1 MAGID
6 TQVDALLRRQ
16 IAESRRGGSRRSD
29 IEAAALFHSVALLML
44 LHPRSVIYFMFLARN
59 GLIQN
64 VQAEITAIQGIRSAI
79 NDLSNASY
87 QILGEAV
94 LAKARDA
101 LLRLEALPRLSANTL
116 ALDRYTSSVNEFLNV
131 HLAPN
136 VRRQGATDLV
146 RPSAEALAGIPSYLA
161 DLSAVHDIVLSRMYS
176 LAVGVENFETAPFS
190 ALLGTTIVGRVR
202 RDVEDI
208 LNRVRASGDPA
219 EARDFATRLIADTA
233 TLNTLATPPNW
244 KDAILTDVEA
254 FTIPETSVAVST
266 IADGAYGA
274 VAGEPALTIG
284 ITNYEPL
291 SFSLFPV
298 APCLLSAPCE
308 LTYPYNA
315 RLYIRVDGQ
324 TVAVPVGLGGTP
336 SDPPSE
342 QSPGVGTYSSVT
354 ALAAVITA
362 NGASR
367 IQAAALGDRVVVYA
381 TGATAI
387 SVVEP
392 TDTGYVNAAAS
403 VGFLAGQSATIGHI
417 GAEDVAIALNI
428 LFSELVTADLTVNS
442 SGEAVVR
449 VSSNYP
455 ELDSQMTIS
464 GASGYGLNG
473 TYFSATDILYVMPTD
488 FVQPWDSMVAV
499 SESSTEK
506 MSSYVKTVEAFSL
519 NLTSSVPA
527 FYGTASISSALVER
541 YTAFI
546 AELDAFLGTWKDS
559 DYAVDLS
566 KLDRAVAALVTS
578 QAPAQRNMA
587 LSELAMLEADLTKLL
602 NVLTNTSTMLPDGA
616 AQVERGL
623 AESILATL
631 SERGFERA
639 ADLLMLG
646 DIISMLEMNSDK
658 ASYGGTVLDA
668 ASEIAPLFDRRTTQQ
683 TGRPDSIMGGG

>member
-254 FTIPETSVAVST
+254 FTIP
-266 IADGAYGA
+266 
-274 VAGEPALTIG
+274 
-284 ITNYEPL
+284 
-291 SFSLFPV
+291 
-298 APCLLSAPCE
+298 
-308 LTYPYNA
+308 
-315 RLYIRVDGQ
+315 
-324 TVAVPVGLGGTP
+324 
-336 SDPPSE
+336 
-342 QSPGVGTYSSVT
+342 
-354 ALAAVITA
+354 
-362 NGASR
+362 
-367 IQAAALGDRVVVYA
+367 
-381 TGATAI
+381 
-387 SVVEP
+387 
-392 TDTGYVNAAAS
+392 
-403 VGFLAGQSATIGHI
+403 
-417 GAEDVAIALNI
+417 
-428 LFSELVTADLTVNS
+428 
-442 SGEAVVR
+442 
-449 VSSNYP
+449 
-455 ELDSQMTIS
+455 
-464 GASGYGLNG
+464 
-473 TYFSATDILYVMPTD
+473 
-488 FVQPWDSMVAV
+488 
-499 SESSTEK
+499 
-506 MSSYVKTVEAFSL
+506 
-519 NLTSSVPA
+519 
-527 FYGTASISSALVER
+527 
-541 YTAFI
+541 
-546 AELDAFLGTWKDS
+546 
-559 DYAVDLS
+559 
-566 KLDRAVAALVTS
+566 
-578 QAPAQRNMA
+578 
-587 LSELAMLEADLTKLL
+587 
-602 NVLTNTSTMLPDGA
+602 
-616 AQVERGL
+616 
-623 AESILATL
+623 
-631 SERGFERA
+631 
-639 ADLLMLG
+639 
-646 DIISMLEMNSDK
+646 
-658 ASYGGTVLDA
+658 
-668 ASEIAPLFDRRTTQQ
+668 
-683 TGRPDSIMGGG
+683 